1 MTYPMFLAARAP
13 SYRLHLRVT
22 RNRALA
28 GLILLNVLDVVTTL
42 FALTMGGGKEANPL
56 MAPVAGNPWA
66 LVVTKLVVITMFVI
80 AVRRA
85 PLRRGHAASLFA
97 CGLYTTVV
105 VSNILTIG
113 RLTGTL

>member
-42 FALTMGGGKEANPL
+42 FALSIGGHEGNPL
-56 MAPVAGNPWA
+56 MAPIAGHPWA
-66 LVVTKLVVITMFVI
+66 LVLTKVGFIVIFVS

-85 PLRRGHAASLFA
+85 PLRRGHAASVFA